1 MKKQLSLLGS
11 TGSIGTQCLDV
22 VLQAGYEIVCLAA
35 YSNAKL
41 LEAQARRF
49 HPSLVA
55 LVDETAAKDLKVRL
69 ADTDI
74 RVLSGMDG
82 VCACAAYEKA
92 DTVLNSVVGMAGL
105 APTLAAI
112 EAKKTLALANK
123 ETLVAGG
130 ALVTR
135 LAKENGVMILPV
147 DSEHS
152 AIFQCLQG
160 MHDAAELKSI
170 LLTASG
176 GPFFGKSKEALATV
190 TLAQA
195 LKHPNWSMGAKITVD
210 SATMMNKGLELIE
223 AVWLFDVTPEKIQ
236 ILVHRESI
244 VHSAVEFSDNAVIA
258 QLGVPDMR
266 VPIQYALTYPAR
278 IPSPVKRLSL
288 SELGTL
294 HFCLPDEETFRCL
307 PLCRKAIARG
317 GLAPCI
323 ANGANE
329 MANALFREGK
339 IGFLQIAD
347 LVEGALENVPSQQ
360 IYTRQ
365 DVFDADKAAR
375 DYVLAQQR

>member
-130 ALVTR
+130 ALVT
-135 LAKENGVMILPV
+135 A
-147 DSEHS
+147 
-152 AIFQCLQG
+152 
-160 MHDAAELKSI
+160 
-170 LLTASG
+170 
-176 GPFFGKSKEALATV
+176 
-190 TLAQA
+190 
-195 LKHPNWSMGAKITVD
+195 
-210 SATMMNKGLELIE
+210 
-223 AVWLFDVTPEKIQ
+223 
-236 ILVHRESI
+236 
-244 VHSAVEFSDNAVIA
+244 
-258 QLGVPDMR
+258 
-266 VPIQYALTYPAR
+266 
-278 IPSPVKRLSL
+278 
-288 SELGTL
+288 
-294 HFCLPDEETFRCL
+294 
-307 PLCRKAIARG
+307 
-317 GLAPCI
+317 
-323 ANGANE
+323 
-329 MANALFREGK
+329 
-339 IGFLQIAD
+339 
-347 LVEGALENVPSQQ
+347 
-360 IYTRQ
+360 
-365 DVFDADKAAR
+365 
-375 DYVLAQQR
+375 